1 VVSERLRFHLDEHV
15 PQAVAAALR
24 RHGIDVTTTPE
35 AGLRQADDLTHLT
48 FANLEGRVLVTHD
61 ADFLR
66 YHSQGITHSG
76 IAYCQKGARTMG
88 QLIETLRLIYEILTP
103 EEMANTIEYL

>member
-1 VVSERLRFHLDEHV
+1 VNDCAFIWTNTYRRL
-15 PQAVAAALR
+15 LR

-88 QLIETLRLIYEILTP
+88 QLIETLRLMYEILTP